1 MSLNSTKK
9 SLLKPKR
16 EKLNNNMKNRR
27 IFTDKTMTEPAT
39 MI

>member
-1 MSLNSTKK
+1 MSLHSTKK
-9 SLLKPKR
+9 SLLKPKI
-16 EKLNNNMKNRR
+16 KTLNNNMKNRR